1 MNKTEQSL
9 KVKIVNAICGSGKSY
24 KLKQYIKTNP
34 DKKALI
40 AVPTH
45 DLASQRLC

>member
-40 AVPTH
+40 ESPRV
-45 DLASQRLC
+45 